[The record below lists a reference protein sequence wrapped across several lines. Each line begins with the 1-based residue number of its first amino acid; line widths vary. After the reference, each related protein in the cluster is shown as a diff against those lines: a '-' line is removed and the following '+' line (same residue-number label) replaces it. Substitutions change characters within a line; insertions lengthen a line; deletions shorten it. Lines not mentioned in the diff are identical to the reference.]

1 MLNNPKW
8 NAPSRTDFIDWLGGH
23 DRDERYEYNDGC
35 GGCLMGRYM
44 AARGIAWDMNVY
56 LQMVTTVLD
65 RDVTVLT
72 GVPRTSAVYREE
84 LFGPVAMLFRVQD
97 LNQAIEIAND
107 TPFGLAA
114 SAWTRDHPPQFP

>member
-56 LQMVTTVLD
+56 LQMVTEVLD

-72 GVPRTSAVYREE
+72 GSPRTFGGALNRAVNMTESGQGVSMYC
-84 LFGPVAMLFRVQD
+84 FMD
-97 LNQAIEIAND
+97 DI
-107 TPFGLAA
+107 
-114 SAWTRDHPPQFP
+114 